1 MGKSKMGEYSPEEI
15 KLMQDHIDNWNPFG
29 NVVERVARGDIAIG
43 CLYIKKEIM
52 GDMFKGG

>member
-1 MGKSKMGEYSPEEI
+1 MGEYSPEEI

-52 GDMFKGG
+52 GDMFKRG